1 MKIPLLLLPVL
12 LAVPVR
18 AEEPQDFA
26 RSVGDIRAAIEKNET
41 TPTVPGRPVKPVGT
55 TPTAERVAA
64 AVKNPFKLDERASG
78 GLSKAVRDEG
88 YVIESR
94 IGDSGQVEY
103 RIVTPTG
110 FLPNNERTFAG
121 VKNMRGFIHFIAWE
135 RDGMVIYQDLKQK
148 AKVASSDGGRRD
160 DFDIIAQIVNGTF
173 GNVANTVDNRN
184 RTLRGVSVLG
194 DALWA
199 LGFSKEESIS
209 ILERVSKMTAGGEY
223 TVPFAKRDDVVISVQ
238 GRTIRV
244 HPFEDGAAGR

>member
-12 LAVPVR
+12 LAAPVL
-18 AEEPQDFA
+18 AEEF
-26 RSVGDIRAAIEKNET
+26 GDLSGPLADIQKRATAPD
-41 TPTVPGRPVKPVGT
+41 TPRARPVKPLAPT
-55 TPTAERVAA
+55 TERVAA
-64 AVKNPFKLDERASG
+64 AAGNPFTLDERASG
-78 GLSKAVRDEG
+78 GLSKEVRDEG

-94 IGDSGQVEY
+94 VGDSGAVEY
-103 RIVTPTG
+103 RVGTPKG
-110 FLPNNERTFAG
+110 FLPNDQRTFAG
-121 VKNMRGFIHFIAWE
+121 VKNLRGFIHFIAWE

-148 AKVASSDGGRRD
+148 AKVVTSDGGRRD

-199 LGFSKEESIS
+199 LGFSKEDSIAV
-209 ILERVSKMTAGGEY
+209 LERVSKHAAGGEY
-223 TVPFAKRDDVVISVQ
+223 TVPFAKRDLIVISVQ
-238 GRTIRV
+238 GRTVRV